1 MKRFMLLVF
10 GLTTLSPSAYAQ
22 SDAELI
28 EQALTAA
35 PRRAQEA
42 AVVIKWNADYTYET
56 LKEGTNTWV
65 CYHRSDEARRPP
77 FAVQCTSSANLD
89 RVAQN
94 RKFRAESADVEEER
108 TMLTAAEEDGTRV
121 QPEYGSLF
129 VSMNGPD
136 PASAGTHTTIAV
148 PGATPE
154 SLGLPDS
161 PGQGGAWLMDAG
173 TSTAHIM
180 VPGR

>member
-1 MKRFMLLVF
+1 MKRLMLLVL

-94 RKFRAESADVEEER
+94 RKFR
-108 TMLTAAEEDGTRV
+108 
-121 QPEYGSLF
+121 
-129 VSMNGPD
+129 
-136 PASAGTHTTIAV
+136 
-148 PGATPE
+148 
-154 SLGLPDS
+154 
-161 PGQGGAWLMDAG
+161 GGEC
-173 TSTAHIM
+173 
-180 VPGR
+180 GR